1 MKFVFSFVLSFC
13 SFALFAQGNLNITF
27 DIALEG
33 VSTGNTVINVFKGNE
48 LIKTLTSADNKIFNC
63 TLESGGYYTAEI
75 RSNSMTPK
83 RVAIDLKNMSDNQAL
98 TTLHVPVGLKSNIL
112 IEGVSNELLEFPIA
126 TYYFDAASQT
136 MAENIAYSNFMNELA
151 FSTLQQS
158 SLMNEGI
165 TFEE

>member
-1 MKFVFSFVLSFC
+1 
-13 SFALFAQGNLNITF
+13 
-27 DIALEG
+27 
-33 VSTGNTVINVFKGNE
+33 
-48 LIKTLTSADNKIFNC
+48 
-63 TLESGGYYTAEI
+63 
-75 RSNSMTPK
+75 MTPK
-83 RVAIDLKNMSDNQAL
+83 RVAIDLKNMAADQAL
-98 TTLHVPVGLKSNIL
+98 TTLHVPVGLKSNLL
-112 IEGVSNELLEFPIA
+112 IEGISNELLEFPIA